1 MANRGDNNAAQIAAQ
16 NAAKEHADYLV
27 KLRTEF
33 GQVDQSL
40 TATNKLLQTGEHGRV
55 LPSFVWL
62 HISNSLLFFYQTSII
77 KFNYGRR
84 RSSCCCW

>member
-40 TATNKLLQTGEHGRV
+40 TATNKLLQTGKHGRV
-55 LPSFVWL
+55 LPSFVAYSTFQI
-62 HISNSLLFFYQTSII
+62 HSYSFMRQA
-77 KFNYGRR
+77 
-84 RSSCCCW
+84 